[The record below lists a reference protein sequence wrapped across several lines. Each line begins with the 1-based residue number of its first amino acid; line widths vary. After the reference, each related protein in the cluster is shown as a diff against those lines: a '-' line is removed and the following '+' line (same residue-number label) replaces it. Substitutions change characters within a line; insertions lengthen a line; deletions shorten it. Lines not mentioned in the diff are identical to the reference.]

1 MSSHY
6 NIINFLEEHRVEKG
20 CEHTHMSMG
29 KPYGSFMIPDDEYS
43 IFLELYPLMI
53 VSVLLLF
60 TVATSFCGIYRLFGL
75 STCKTDLEEKK

>member
-1 MSSHY
+1 MFDR
-6 NIINFLEEHRVEKG
+6 NMGNLDRIIRLVLAIVIVIFA
-20 CEHTHMSMG
+20 
-29 KPYGSFMIPDDEYS
+29 